1 MTSGEGVYYTY
12 EARRCGVKKTIT
24 DMAFYAAGV
33 RDIARVLKISIII
46 VTHHVF
52 K

>member
-1 MTSGEGVYYTY
+1 M
-12 EARRCGVKKTIT
+12 CGVKETIT
-24 DMAFYAAGV
+24 DMAFNVAGV

-46 VTHHVF
+46 ITYHVF